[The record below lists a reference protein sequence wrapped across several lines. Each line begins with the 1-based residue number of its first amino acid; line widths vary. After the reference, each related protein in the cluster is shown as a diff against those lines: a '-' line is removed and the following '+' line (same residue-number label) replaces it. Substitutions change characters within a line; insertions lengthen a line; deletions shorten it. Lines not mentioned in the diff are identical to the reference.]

1 MVAIVYKKVTF
12 FVSKNAIFLSIK
24 ISQVYTIIK
33 SFLNLHLQLLKD
45 KINQCYSKKNS
56 VAFREAMEMKR
67 QQEK

>member
-1 MVAIVYKKVTF
+1 
-12 FVSKNAIFLSIK
+12 VSKTAIFLSIK

-45 KINQCYSKKNS
+45 KINQCYSEKKNS
-56 VAFREAMEMKR
+56 VAFREAMEMKK